1 MKLTL
6 EVLRRIVIDDEET
19 LPLVISLFLFGSFL
33 SLDDLDVILLR

>member
-19 LPLVISLFLFGSFL
+19 LPLVISLFLFSSFF
-33 SLDDLDVILLR
+33 SLDDLDVILLC